1 LRENY
6 YVFGIVKDVDIY
18 NYRYLH
24 TRIMEKK
31 PTDLVL
37 INVRVTREFRED
49 LGIASK
55 KLRKPVSHIAVEAFE
70 QAIDKALKL

>member
-1 LRENY
+1 
-6 YVFGIVKDVDIY
+6 
-18 NYRYLH
+18 
-24 TRIMEKK
+24 MEKK

-37 INVRVTREFRED
+37 INVRVTREFREY